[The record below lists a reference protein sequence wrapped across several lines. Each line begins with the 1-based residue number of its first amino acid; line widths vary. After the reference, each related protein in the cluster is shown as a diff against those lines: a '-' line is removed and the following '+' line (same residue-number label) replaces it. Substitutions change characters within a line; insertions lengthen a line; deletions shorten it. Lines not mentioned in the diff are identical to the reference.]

1 MAKNNKNNLQG
12 FSEIDSYHTIKNDSN
27 GPYKYFQMG
36 QVDPSD
42 MSHKY
47 MVRIYEADDIVPKFN
62 FWGDY
67 MQRREALCFT
77 AVNNLLR
84 QINFLE
90 LNQSLLQEEISDEEF
105 DKEIELNSDKYVI
118 PLNPINDND
127 DFDIIEFFLHNID
140 PNIKDFTVNEAAELF
155 SLDPNSMIHQISRES
170 NSQLNP

>member
-62 FWGDY
+62 FGGTTCKEEKLSAL
-67 MQRREALCFT
+67 QR
-77 AVNNLLR
+77 
-84 QINFLE
+84 
-90 LNQSLLQEEISDEEF
+90 
-105 DKEIELNSDKYVI
+105 
-118 PLNPINDND
+118 
-127 DFDIIEFFLHNID
+127 
-140 PNIKDFTVNEAAELF
+140 
-155 SLDPNSMIHQISRES
+155 
-170 NSQLNP
+170 